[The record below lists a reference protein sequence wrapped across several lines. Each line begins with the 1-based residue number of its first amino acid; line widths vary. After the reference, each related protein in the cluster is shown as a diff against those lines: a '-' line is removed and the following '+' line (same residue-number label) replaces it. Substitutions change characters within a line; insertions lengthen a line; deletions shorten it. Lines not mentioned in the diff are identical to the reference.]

1 MSKYSKKLYCASI
14 DGDSAF
20 YFHNKCDD
28 KLSILVLIKTPD
40 KRRFGGYTRVNW
52 KQGSNYEP
60 NTFLFSLDLLKI
72 YPRRD
77 KGYTILF
84 YTDKGPCF
92 GGDLAIFIGDKCIS
106 TKSCSMKNESKNFDF
121 LGIKSPLYN
130 FGDNEKI
137 ELIDYEVYQVIFE

>member
-52 KQGSNYEP
+52 KQGSNYDP

-72 YPRRD
+72 YPVKIKD
-77 KGYTILF
+77 ILF
-84 YTDKGPCF
+84 YFIQIKV
-92 GGDLAIFIGDKCIS
+92 LALVM
-106 TKSCSMKNESKNFDF
+106 TMKYLLDIN
-121 LGIKSPLYN
+121 
-130 FGDNEKI
+130 
-137 ELIDYEVYQVIFE
+137 VYQPNLVQ